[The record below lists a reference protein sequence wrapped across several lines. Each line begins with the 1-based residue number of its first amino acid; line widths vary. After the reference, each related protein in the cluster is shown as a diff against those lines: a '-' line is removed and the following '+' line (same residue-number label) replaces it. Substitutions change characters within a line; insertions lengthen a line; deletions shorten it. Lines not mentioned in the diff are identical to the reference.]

1 MKCVICAESYGEL
14 FITNLSVYRYGR
26 MTHVYAHQDC
36 MDEWNKNNPDTPVIN
51 VQDQQVDSEA
61 DPIQPD
67 DPHWKPQDEL
77 RN

>member
-1 MKCVICAESYGEL
+1 
-14 FITNLSVYRYGR
+14 
-26 MTHVYAHQDC
+26 